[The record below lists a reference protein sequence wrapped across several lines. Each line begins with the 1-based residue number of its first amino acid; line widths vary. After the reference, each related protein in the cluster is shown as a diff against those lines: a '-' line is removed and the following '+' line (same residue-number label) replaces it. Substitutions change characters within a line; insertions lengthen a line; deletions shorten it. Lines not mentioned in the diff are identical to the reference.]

1 LRNRLRIVQS
11 NRPSAQETDV
21 PNPMTRLVRM
31 AAMIVLGA
39 LPLAAAAQPAFPARP
54 VTIVMP
60 YAAGGATD
68 VAVRAVARAMAENL
82 GKPVVI
88 DNRPGAG
95 AMLGAQFVARA
106 APDGYTLL
114 TAVVANMVTGPLTSA
129 NVAYDAATA
138 FDPVSLIAANPLVLV
153 ASKGSGIRDF
163 ADFLRRAKAEP
174 GKLAVA
180 SYGVGTPSHLAI
192 ELMKAQAGIDVIHV
206 PYNGSAPAMV
216 DLRGGQVPAL
226 MDILPSHVKNL
237 ESGDVTGLAL
247 GQSARS
253 SLAPGVPT
261 FREAGLPEFEA
272 TTWFGLVAPAGTP
285 AAVVDRLNASVRAAL
300 ADPQVRQSLA
310 AIGMEGQATSP
321 QAFRSMIRADHER
334 WAPVIRLAN
343 IPVK

>member
-1 LRNRLRIVQS
+1 M
-11 NRPSAQETDV
+11 
-21 PNPMTRLVRM
+21 PNTMTRLAGMATALALCVAPM
-31 AAMIVLGA
+31 AA
-39 LPLAAAAQPAFPARP
+39 LAQAAYPARSI
-54 VTIVMP
+54 TIVMP

-88 DNRPGAG
+88 DNKPGAG
-95 AMLGAQFVARA
+95 AMLGAQSVARA

-129 NVAYDAATA
+129 NVTYDAATA

-153 ASKGSGIRDF
+153 ASRGSGIRDF

-192 ELMKAQAGIDVIHV
+192 ELLKAQAGIDVIHV
-206 PYNGSAPAMV
+206 PYNGSAPAMI

-226 MDILPSHVKNL
+226 MDILPSHVKTI
-237 ESGDVTGLAL
+237 ETGDVVGLAL
-247 GQSARS
+247 GQKARS
-253 SLAPGVPT
+253 SLAAGVPT
-261 FREAGLPEFEA
+261 FGEAGLPEFEA

-285 AAVVDRLNASVRAAL
+285 VEIVDRLNASVRAAL
-300 ADPQVRQSLA
+300 ADPQTRQALTA
-310 AIGMEGQATSP
+310 LGMEGQATSP
-321 QAFRSMIRADHER
+321 QAFRSMIRADHAR
-334 WAPVIRLAN
+334 WGPVIKLAN